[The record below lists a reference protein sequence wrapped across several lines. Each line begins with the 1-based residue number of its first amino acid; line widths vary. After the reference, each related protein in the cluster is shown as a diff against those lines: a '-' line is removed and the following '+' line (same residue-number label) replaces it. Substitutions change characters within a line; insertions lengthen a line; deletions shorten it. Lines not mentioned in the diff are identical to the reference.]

1 MPDIKVSV
9 DAPES
14 GVSLG
19 FVVVAAFAS
28 ALVWLWAMLSQLS
41 LQ

>member
-1 MPDIKVSV
+1 MTDVKASGE
-9 DAPES
+9 ALES

-28 ALVWLWAMLSQLS
+28 ALVWLWAMLSQLAI
-41 LQ
+41 Q

>member
-1 MPDIKVSV
+1 MTDVKVSKT
-9 DAPES
+9 APET

>member
-1 MPDIKVSV
+1 MTDTKAAEE
-9 DAPES
+9 APES

-28 ALVWLWAMLSQLS
+28 AVVWLWAMLSQLM
-41 LQ
+41 LP

>member
-1 MPDIKVSV
+1 MTDIKASE
-9 DAPES
+9 DALES
-14 GVSLG
+14 SASLG

-41 LQ
+41 LP